1 MHFLEFGYFQIF
13 LLFILGP
20 VNNLMYVTGYF
31 MTSKKN
37 MMQKE
42 EVGVAIVGAPGV
54 GKSTC
59 FRELKRRFEVK
70 SSSSL
75 DLEPGTAILNI
86 DDQIYRVTDAGS
98 DFCTD
103 TTVQAGIIHCNQV
116 FIILHSL
123 NDGDT
128 FMEMVRIKG
137 IIEDTKVG
145 PCRVLVVGNKL
156 DKRKRK
162 SDSVTADCII
172 TIDWG
177 LKYVEI
183 AAKFGLDIDKV
194 VDMLNEEGRKREK
207 SGSVGFIETPVRRRR
222 SLVFP
227 CYEIYT
233 GRKSRRLSL
242 PRLTVSKLLQRCTS
256 RAVTEVN

>member
-1 MHFLEFGYFQIF
+1 
-13 LLFILGP
+13 
-20 VNNLMYVTGYF
+20 
-31 MTSKKN
+31 
-37 MMQKE
+37 MQEE

-59 FRELKRRFEVK
+59 FRELKRRFEVR
-70 SSSSL
+70 SSTL
-75 DLEPGTAILNI
+75 ELEPGTAVLNI

-103 TTVQAGIIHCNQV
+103 TTVQAGIIHGNQV

-123 NDGDT
+123 NDEDT
-128 FMEMVRIKG
+128 FKEMVRIKG

-177 LKYVEI
+177 LKYAEI
-183 AAKFGLDIDKV
+183 AAKFGLNIDEV
-194 VDMLNEEGRKREK
+194 VDILNEGEGKKRDK
-207 SGSVGFIETPVRRRR
+207 NGSVGFIETPVRRRR

-227 CYEIYT
+227 CYEICR
-233 GRKSRRLSL
+233 GMKSRRLSL
-242 PRLTVSKLLQRCTS
+242 PRLTVSKFIQRCTS
-256 RAVTEVN
+256 RVVTTVS